1 MLPHEKVNH
10 MNIDVDPRYR
20 VPLEHKHV
28 SAASTFCLL
37 QRSALRTRPK
47 FRTAAWTRAA
57 T

>member
-47 FRTAAWTRAA
+47 FRTAA
-57 T
+57 